1 FYFSDP
7 QNHFGV
13 ILDQMKN
20 YAARRCE
27 WIDQTLLSSYQPPLP
42 PQIAFENPAEGTK
55 SAVTIRIQSKFENP
69 NQKVRW
75 RLAEI
80 TDTNRP
86 SLNPHQPWKYEIQN
100 IWDKELNQEQI
111 NTPTNPVVSGH
122 VYRVRAR
129 WTDASGRWSRWSNP
143 VQFTAKDQ

>member
-1 FYFSDP
+1 EQVGLLIDEYAQMISDPKGAPSIVDADRAKWDYHPIMASPQVLPKKAGQGRFYFSDP

-20 YAARRCE
+20 YAARRCV
-27 WIDQTLLSSYQPPLP
+27 WIDQSLLSSYQPPLP

-80 TDTNRP
+80 
-86 SLNPHQPWKYEIQN
+86 
-100 IWDKELNQEQI
+100 
-111 NTPTNPVVSGH
+111 
-122 VYRVRAR
+122 
-129 WTDASGRWSRWSNP
+129 
-143 VQFTAKDQ
+143 